1 MDHGTLKML
10 LLNPAVCATFLK
22 EDQEALALAGGQQ
35 EIGPATVTKFM
46 QNLTAQCAQNMIQKC
61 NIHFCTVSTGEA
73 VYVPPGWAVGIASI
87 NSTIASGV
95 KANVLPKTYDTS
107 ALVWIKQ
114 CSTEKSTLQCLDII
128 LAAGDQ

>member
-1 MDHGTLKML
+1 
-10 LLNPAVCATFLK
+10 
-22 EDQEALALAGGQQ
+22 
-35 EIGPATVTKFM
+35 M
-46 QNLTAQCAQNMIQKC
+46 QNITAQCAQHMVQKC
-61 NIHFCTVSTGEA
+61 NVHFCTVSQGEA

-95 KANVLPKTYDTS
+95 KANVLPKTYDMS